1 MPQSL
6 LCAALETFFLVTRYA
21 ILISVSFLSHNSVLK
36 SASELD
42 VLAEVAHHDTEAVP
56 AFPDIFAE
64 HRQYYL
70 INVSSSY
77 FSAPSRRGTEF

>member
-6 LCAALETFFLVTRYA
+6 LCATLETFFLLTRYA
-21 ILISVSFLSHNSVLK
+21 ILIYVSFLSHNSVLK
-36 SASELD
+36 SELD

-64 HRQYYL
+64 HRQYCL

-77 FSAPSRRGTEF
+77 FSAPSHRWTEF